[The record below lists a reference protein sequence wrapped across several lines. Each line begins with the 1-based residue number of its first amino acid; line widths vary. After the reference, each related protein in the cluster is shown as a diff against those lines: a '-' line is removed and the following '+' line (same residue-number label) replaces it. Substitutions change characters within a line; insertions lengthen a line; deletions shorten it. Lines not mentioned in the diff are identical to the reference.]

1 MANGLI
7 TSVNSDGTSTLAD
20 ALKAVTGGAVDI
32 AGAIKA
38 VAPVPPNARRCNTG
52 AALSMI
58 EPIDWGKLPIR
69 FGKDTA

>member
-1 MANGLI
+1 
-7 TSVNSDGTSTLAD
+7 
-20 ALKAVTGGAVDI
+20 VDI

-58 EPIDWGKLPIR
+58 EPIDWGKLPIK